1 MDNDAVY
8 TPAARSFGAPQAP
21 QTVTQ
26 TYVHVRASCGERDVP
41 SCPIGPTV
49 GHVRSLRTHLHTRV
63 SYAHASSQPS
73 ESW

>member
-26 TYVHVRASCGERDVP
+26 TYVHVLVVVKGMSHPVP
-41 SCPIGPTV
+41 
-49 GHVRSLRTHLHTRV
+49 LD
-63 SYAHASSQPS
+63 QQ
-73 ESW
+73 